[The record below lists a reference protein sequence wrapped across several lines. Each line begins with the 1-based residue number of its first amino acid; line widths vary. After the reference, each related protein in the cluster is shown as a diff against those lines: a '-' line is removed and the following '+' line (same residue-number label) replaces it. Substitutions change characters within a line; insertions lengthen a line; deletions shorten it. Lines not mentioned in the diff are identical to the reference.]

1 MQSLLL
7 WIGRLAGFLGV
18 LLVIV
23 AALRRAG
30 GEFFLGAFQ
39 IGTVLQGGVA
49 VMVLSC
55 LAYLILLVE
64 FRRR

>member
-23 AALRRAG
+23 AVVRRASG
-30 GEFFLGAFQ
+30 AFSLGAFQ
-39 IGTVLQGGVA
+39 VGTVLQGGVA

-55 LAYLILLVE
+55 LAYLIVLAE

>member
-7 WIGRLAGFLGV
+7 WIARLAGFLGV

-23 AALRRAG
+23 AALRRASG
-30 GEFFLGAFQ
+30 AFFLGTFQ

-55 LAYLILLVE
+55 LAYLILVVE
-64 FRRR
+64 YRRP